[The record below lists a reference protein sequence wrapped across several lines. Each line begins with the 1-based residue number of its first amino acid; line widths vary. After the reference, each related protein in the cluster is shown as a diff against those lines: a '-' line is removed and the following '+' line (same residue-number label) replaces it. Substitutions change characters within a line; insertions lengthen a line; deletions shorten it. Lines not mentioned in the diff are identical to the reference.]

1 MSEKEYQ
8 EAVLEYADM
17 IYRIAFHHCANRE
30 DAEDIMQNVFLKLY
44 RCNREF
50 SGSEEKKRWLIRITV
65 NECHSL
71 FRMFW
76 RSRRQELEAYEWDK
90 LADGGPE
97 MAKRVCGDCSEL
109 YLAVMEL
116 PAKYRVCI
124 YLYYYEE
131 YSVKEIAD
139 ILQCKESAIQ
149 TRLMRARNQ
158 LRQKLKGGFEDD
170 R

>member
-8 EAVLEYADM
+8 SAVLEYADM

-44 RCNREF
+44 HCKTEF
-50 SGSEEKKRWLIRITV
+50 AGTEERKRWLIRVTV

-71 FRMFW
+71 FRMLW
-76 RSRRQELEAYEWDK
+76 RSRRQELEEYQWEQLTDRSSEVEERI
-90 LADGGPE
+90 L
-97 MAKRVCGDCSEL
+97 GDCNAL
-109 YLAVMEL
+109 YQAVMAL
-116 PAKYRVCI
+116 PGKYRVCI

-131 YSVKEIAD
+131 YSVKEISD
-139 ILQCKESAIQ
+139 ILQCKESTIQ

-158 LRQKLKGGFEDD
+158 LRQKLEGGFEDD
-170 R
+170 E

>member
-8 EAVLEYADM
+8 SAVLEYADM
-17 IYRIAFHHCANRE
+17 VYRIAFHRCANRE

-44 RCNREF
+44 RCKTEF
-50 SGSEEKKRWLIRITV
+50 AGAEERKRWLIRVTV

-71 FRMFW
+71 FRMLW
-76 RSRRQELEAYEWDK
+76 RTRRQELKEYEWESLTDR
-90 LADGGPE
+90 GPE
-97 MAKRVCGDCSEL
+97 VEERFLRDCNAL
-109 YLAVMEL
+109 YQAVMAL
-116 PAKYRVCI
+116 PAKYRICV

-131 YSVKEIAD
+131 YSVKEISD

-170 R
+170 E